1 MQNNRQNSLTTKN
14 SSYINSENTVRCEKK
29 NLQIILNSNN
39 YVTKDRSTL
48 VAQVLRRDL
57 TEVTLWPTNWQPRE
71 SGVDQV
77 PGLTSLLILF

>member
-14 SSYINSENTVRCEKK
+14 SSYINSENTVRCGK

-57 TEVTLWPTNWQPRE
+57 TEVTL
-71 SGVDQV
+71 
-77 PGLTSLLILF
+77 